1 MTYGQIIGLTFVIF
15 VLLAILMFVRQLAIL
30 LAKCAFEIMMEAY
43 KQKKKMTL
51 ASEQRS
57 ANYKGPK
64 NDSDDITEA
73 NNRIGFR

>member
-1 MTYGQIIGLTFVIF
+1 MTYGQIIGLAFVIF
-15 VLLAILMFVRQLAIL
+15 VLLAILMFVRQLL
-30 LAKCAFEIMMEAY
+30 VFFTECAFVAMKER
-43 KQKKKMTL
+43 KNKKMTL

-64 NDSDDITEA
+64 KDSDDIMEA